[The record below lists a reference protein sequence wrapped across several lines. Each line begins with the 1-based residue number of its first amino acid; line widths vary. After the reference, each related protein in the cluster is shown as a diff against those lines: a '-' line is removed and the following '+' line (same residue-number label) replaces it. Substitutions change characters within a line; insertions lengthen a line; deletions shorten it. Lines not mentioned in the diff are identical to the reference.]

1 MANNMAQPKN
11 MEQVVSTLKK
21 IDAILADAKVSQ
33 PSCAEQMAVM
43 ERQMPY
49 QMNDVAAGPEL
60 LKKIDSQRRTAAAEE
75 VMQSGKEEST
85 MTAGLNTAFAD
96 AFGQLGMGFA
106 ELVQFASTIPDITP
120 TDDPILLPVSA
131 LRFTHHTVNA
141 NFAFGDD
148 HNNSQESI
156 FKLFLNLFWGRVLP
170 EEMDPLYVFLHT
182 APDGNVGLYTRNNR
196 RLLALRMLQAVQQ
209 GKLLRVPCKVFRSDD
224 RRPAPVDGKSLAK
237 WFAEGYDAPGSR
249 KGCDGFGF
257 SIWPRAD
264 GATHGGHPTLDP
276 ANTALLAIKVLVLLK
291 AGVKATKEDEET
303 LTFCSDAAVPAR
315 SGRQATSDR
324 GKGNGKARAKGGLGS
339 LPHRASF
346 SSECCFE
353 VSCMQAVTTKLLHVF
368 G

>member
-21 IDAILADAKVSQ
+21 IDAILADAKVAQS
-33 PSCAEQMAVM
+33 SCAEQRAVM

-60 LKKIDSQRRTAAAEE
+60 LKKIDSQRRLAAAEE
-75 VMQSGKEEST
+75 MMQSGKDEGAT
-85 MTAGLNTAFAD
+85 TAGLNTAFAD

-148 HNNSQESI
+148 HNNSQELI
-156 FKLFLNLFWGRVLP
+156 FKLFLNLFCGKVLR
-170 EEMDPLYVFLHT
+170 EEMDPLYVFLHK
-182 APDGNVGLYTRNNR
+182 APDGKVALYSRNNR

-224 RRPAPVDGKSLAK
+224 RRPAPVDGKRLAK
-237 WFAEGYDAPGSR
+237 WFAEGYDALGSR
-249 KGCDGFGF
+249 EGCDGFGF

-264 GATHGGHPTLDP
+264 GATHRGYPILDP
-276 ANTALLAIKVLVLLK
+276 ANSALLAIKRALDRSRTAGQNDIADAAELVLLK
-291 AGVKATKEDEET
+291 ARVKATTQDEET
-303 LTFCSDAAVPAR
+303 LTFCSDAVVPALR
-315 SGRQATSDR
+315 RPGSGRQAAFGR
-324 GKGNGKARAKGGLGS
+324 GKGRGKQRPLK
-339 LPHRASF
+339 
-346 SSECCFE
+346 
-353 VSCMQAVTTKLLHVF
+353 
-368 G
+368 